1 MMISPTTCSTTST
14 SNTTAATT
22 TTPTNSPPTSSIL
35 INKDGDKQSHHH
47 TPIITFQQAAADSN
61 SKIQLNSVHKSKTE
75 TSSIMEENPRIII
88 PTNKNCNNSVHNFE
102 EVCPEETDT
111 AEGLS
116 GIESHF
122 FEGVEKL
129 LEVLSKLFLAPIIL
143 GSNHSRCK
151 VLAFHCCWPSDHSIY
166 D

>member
-1 MMISPTTCSTTST
+1 MISPKVCSTTST
-14 SNTTAATT
+14 SNTTTAATT
-22 TTPTNSPPTSSIL
+22 TINSPPTSSIL
-35 INKDGDKQSHHH
+35 INKDKQSHHH

-61 SKIQLNSVHKSKTE
+61 SKIPTSQLNSVHKSKTE

-88 PTNKNCNNSVHNFE
+88 PTDKNCNNSVHNFE
-102 EVCPEETDT
+102 EVYPEETDT

-129 LEVLSKLFLAPIIL
+129 LEVWFTQSSG
-143 GSNHSRCK
+143 GSGEADLRK
-151 VLAFHCCWPSDHSIY
+151 
-166 D
+166 